1 VSGGADADADALL
14 LDCLLM
20 CGQSDARPGAHV
32 AHGYE
37 GSLMACAKH
46 KDYQA
51 KRQPTG
57 KCPACWKMWW
67 DAVSERIGKGK
78 PVKKAKGK

>member
-1 VSGGADADADALL
+1 
-14 LDCLLM
+14 
-20 CGQSDARPGAHV
+20 
-32 AHGYE
+32 
-37 GSLMACAKH
+37 MACAKH
-46 KDYQA
+46 RDYQA

-67 DAVSERIGKGK
+67 DAVTERMSKGK